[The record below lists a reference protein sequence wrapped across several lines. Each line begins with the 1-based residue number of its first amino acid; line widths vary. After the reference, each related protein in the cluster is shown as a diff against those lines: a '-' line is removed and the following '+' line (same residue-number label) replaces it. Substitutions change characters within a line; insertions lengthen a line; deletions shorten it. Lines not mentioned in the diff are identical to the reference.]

1 MKNVTCRKLLIDR
14 SKAPE
19 KLGTLKDISLF
30 GSFEFPTSGPHN
42 GGLIAHSLAGIGKE
56 LKKSQQQLQSIANR
70 TRPIAGAT
78 GAATS
83 DEIPVLQETAGT
95 RQSGSHEVYSVRF
108 VQHEMEHQRNS
119 DSSEIVS
126 TDQDKLNLLKP
137 GFALKIGGAKRTVFS
152 LQQKEVMIEFYNSQ
166 ANYGIRVDPLDCISA
181 MRERGLEPLKESQIK
196 SWWSTYN
203 QKRKR

>member
-1 MKNVTCRKLLIDR
+1 M
-14 SKAPE
+14 
-19 KLGTLKDISLF
+19 
-30 GSFEFPTSGPHN
+30 
-42 GGLIAHSLAGIGKE
+42 
-56 LKKSQQQLQSIANR
+56 
-70 TRPIAGAT
+70 AGAT

-83 DEIPVLQETAGT
+83 EEIPVLQETAGT
-95 RQSGSHEVYSVRF
+95 RQSASHEVYSVRF

-119 DSSEIVS
+119 DSSEIVG

>member
-19 KLGTLKDISLF
+19 KLGTLKDIPLF
-30 GSFEFPTSGPHN
+30 GRFEFPTCGPN
-42 GGLIAHSLAGIGKE
+42 NERLIARSLAGIGKE
-56 LKKSQQQLQSIANR
+56 FKKKQQQLQSVANR

-83 DEIPVLQETAGT
+83 EEISVLQETPDT

-119 DSSEIVS
+119 DSSEIVG
-126 TDQDKLNLLKP
+126 TDQVKLNLLKP
-137 GFALKIGGAKRTVFS
+137 GFSLKIGDAKRTVFS
-152 LQQKEVMIEFYNSQ
+152 
-166 ANYGIRVDPLDCISA
+166 R
-181 MRERGLEPLKESQIK
+181 
-196 SWWSTYN
+196 
-203 QKRKR
+203 

>member
-1 MKNVTCRKLLIDR
+1 
-14 SKAPE
+14 
-19 KLGTLKDISLF
+19 
-30 GSFEFPTSGPHN
+30 
-42 GGLIAHSLAGIGKE
+42 
-56 LKKSQQQLQSIANR
+56 
-70 TRPIAGAT
+70 
-78 GAATS
+78 
-83 DEIPVLQETAGT
+83 
-95 RQSGSHEVYSVRF
+95 
-108 VQHEMEHQRNS
+108 MEHQRNS